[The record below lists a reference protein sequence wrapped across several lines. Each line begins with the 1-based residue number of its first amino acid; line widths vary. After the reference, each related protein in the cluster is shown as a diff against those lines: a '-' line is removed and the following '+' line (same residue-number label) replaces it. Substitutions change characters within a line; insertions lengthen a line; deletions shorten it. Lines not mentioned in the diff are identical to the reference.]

1 MENYKQM
8 FRTLFQ
14 AVEQTIDILIAA
26 QQECEELYV
35 SSAEHQ
41 LNVIPL
47 PEKKRTRI
55 CSLLNFI

>member
-47 PEKKRTRI
+47 PEEKKNTDP
-55 CSLLNFI
+55 